1 MTTKTA
7 APEKLVGALVNGLSV
22 LRYLQR
28 TNAAVGVTQV
38 ARDLSLNPSTCYHL
52 LRTLVHEGLVVFDDK
67 TKSYTIG
74 LGLVALAQGALDR
87 NTHIRMLHPALQR
100 IARKHG
106 VTMTLWNRMGE
117 DRAVLVDRADS
128 GAAIHVSMNIGQ
140 RLPLF
145 LGALGRCFAAYSQL
159 PAGDLR
165 RRYEAIRLQDPQTFE
180 DWLED
185 VEEVH
190 RRGYAIDRGNYVRG
204 VTTISAPVLNKQGEP
219 VLAMSAVAFSAQVGA
234 RETRELAEDI
244 RVAAQE
250 ASLALGGSTPADSA
264 MEKSFS
270 PGE

>member
-1 MTTKTA
+1 MAERTDT
-7 APEKLVGALVNGLSV
+7 PEKLVGALVNGLAV

-52 LRTLVHEGLVVFDDK
+52 LRTLVHEGLVVFDEK
-67 TKSYTIG
+67 TKSYTVG

-87 NTHIRMLHPALQR
+87 NTHIRMLHPSLKR

-106 VTMTLWNRMGE
+106 VTMTLWDRMSD
-117 DRAVLVDRADS
+117 DRAVLVDRAESD
-128 GAAIHVSMNIGQ
+128 AAMHVSMNIGQ

-145 LGALGRCFAAYSQL
+145 LGALGRCFAAYSQM
-159 PAGDLR
+159 PPEELR
-165 RRYEAIRLQDPQTFE
+165 SRYEAIRLQDPQTFE
-180 DWLED
+180 DWMED

-204 VTTISAPVLNKQGEP
+204 VTTISAPILNKQGEP

-234 RETRELAEDI
+234 RETRELAQDI
-244 RVAAQE
+244 RVAARD
-250 ASLALGGSTPADSA
+250 ASLALGGSAPADSA
-264 MEKSFS
+264 MEKTFS